1 MREITPGNSLIVNL
15 RFETIESYSFRTL
28 SSNYMKQTI
37 KIRVRTL
44 EMSGDNVKTEGE
56 WNVDLVPE

>member
-1 MREITPGNSLIVNL
+1 
-15 RFETIESYSFRTL
+15 
-28 SSNYMKQTI
+28 MKQTI